1 MPPLRGE
8 TLDKGGSWMGRFGE
22 AACSDRLLAFALD
35 RGDWPTG
42 QLAEI
47 AGSIASNLGAKQ

>member
-1 MPPLRGE
+1 
-8 TLDKGGSWMGRFGE
+8 MGRFGE